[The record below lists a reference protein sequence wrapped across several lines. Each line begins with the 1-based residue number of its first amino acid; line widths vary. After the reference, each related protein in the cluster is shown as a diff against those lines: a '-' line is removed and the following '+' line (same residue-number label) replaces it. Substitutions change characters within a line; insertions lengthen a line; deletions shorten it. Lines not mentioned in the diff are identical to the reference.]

1 MENFK
6 TDDDNPASRKGHVEE
21 LTPRPDPFG
30 EGYASKVLMNVGRQR
45 FELTVRVE
53 LREIKRGPAEVIQMP
68 GSSPTEA

>member
-21 LTPRPDPFG
+21 LTPHPDPPDK
-30 EGYASKVLMNVGRQR
+30 GYTSKTFMHVGRQR

-68 GSSPTEA
+68 GSSATEA

>member
-1 MENFK
+1 MEDFK
-6 TDDDNPASRKGHVEE
+6 TDAENRKSKKGPVEE
-21 LTPRPDPFG
+21 LTPRPDPPG
-30 EGYASKVLMNVGRQR
+30 KGYANKILMNVGRQR